1 METPDL
7 SNYFS
12 FYSLPLA
19 YEIEMS
25 KLKQAYLVKSK
36 LFHPDLFQAEPEMQ
50 ITAITVSSFNNKA
63 YKVLK
68 NNINRAQYLIDVLN
82 PDVQVKE
89 NLPQMFLMEMLD
101 LNETIDEI
109 ENDVEK
115 KASITSIIENRKE
128 EIESNIETMAINLD
142 YKNLQI
148 ELLKHK
154 YLVRLEE
161 RVQLY

>member
-1 METPDL
+1 M
-7 SNYFS
+7 
-12 FYSLPLA
+12 
-19 YEIEMS
+19 
-25 KLKQAYLVKSK
+25 
-36 LFHPDLFQAEPEMQ
+36 
-50 ITAITVSSFNNKA
+50 
-63 YKVLK
+63 
-68 NNINRAQYLIDVLN
+68 LN
-82 PDVQVKE
+82 PDAQVKE

-128 EIESNIETMAINLD
+128 EIESNIETMAINLE
-142 YKNLQI
+142 YKNLQT

>member
-12 FYSLPLA
+12 FYSLPST
-19 YEIEMS
+19 YEIDMS
-25 KLKQAYLVKSK
+25 KLKQAYLEKSK
-36 LFHPDLFQAEPEMQ
+36 LFHPDLFQAEPDMQ

-68 NNINRAQYLIDVLN
+68 NNISRAQYLIDVLN
-82 PDVQVKE
+82 PDAHIKE

-109 ENDVEK
+109 ENDADK
-115 KASITSIIENRKE
+115 KIYISSIIENRKE
-128 EIESNIETMAINLD
+128 EIESNIETLANNED